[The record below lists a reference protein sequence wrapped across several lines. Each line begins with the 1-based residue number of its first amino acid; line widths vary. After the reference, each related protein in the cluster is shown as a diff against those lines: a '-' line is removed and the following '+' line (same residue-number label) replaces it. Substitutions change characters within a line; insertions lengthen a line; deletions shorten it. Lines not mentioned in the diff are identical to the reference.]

1 MCGMTG
7 ARTLVGL
14 TRETAFCYIPHSEP
28 SSRGRQASVGIPW
41 QQDFVNPIIKLFYD
55 NTAKQ
60 MFSFILV
67 QRFSTYN

>member
-1 MCGMTG
+1 MGGMTG

-28 SSRGRQASVGIPW
+28 PSRGRQASVGIPRP
-41 QQDFVNPIIKLFYD
+41 QDFVNPVIKLFYD
-55 NTAKQ
+55 NPAKP

-67 QRFSTYN
+67 H